1 MQIEVGV
8 CGTSCDH
15 GTDGRTSPVSCFVP
29 GRRGF
34 GLSAFL
40 GALHA
45 YSLLVA
51 RTRRARRRGP
61 GTGEPRRVFVAERRG
76 QRVPII
82 LRVSPQR
89 RKQTSITGKAL
100 EHDRVG
106 RLLRSSLSCGFS
118 VGRHPR
124 PFPGPAALRAELAAS
139 SAPSCPNCLTR
150 CITHSP
156 HASQGASLTPRTSC
170 YGERSSQHKR
180 MVLAGWRGS
189 GLPLIASWPRAPRPV
204 CQRSDEVC
212 I

>member
-1 MQIEVGV
+1 MERHVTTAPTAARV
-8 CGTSCDH
+8 RSVA
-15 GTDGRTSPVSCFVP
+15 SYP
-29 GRRGF
+29 GAGARGF

-51 RTRRARRRGP
+51 RTRRAAAA
-61 GTGEPRRVFVAERRG
+61 GTGHRRATASVCSRAARRG

-89 RKQTSITGKAL
+89 RKQTRITEKAL

-124 PFPGPAALRAELAAS
+124 PVPMPAALRAELAAS

-150 CITHSP
+150 CLTHSP
-156 HASQGASLTPRTSC
+156 HASHGASFTPRTRRLC
-170 YGERSSQHKR
+170 
-180 MVLAGWRGS
+180 S
-189 GLPLIASWPRAPRPV
+189 G
-204 CQRSDEVC
+204 
-212 I
+212 